1 MLPQDR
7 EDVLKNSKVLRR
19 SSVTVTEDLSKR
31 WDFATVVCAVWYLRI
46 VSFNGKSVFNRML
59 GNGQSNL
66 NGFNSNQML
75 QINPLAHLWAPTRK
89 KSDFGRFWPKCAS
102 IFLAIFFHLWANSLN
117 LQGLIRNIRDIF

>member
-31 WDFATVVCAVWYLRI
+31 WDFATVVCAAWYLRI
-46 VSFNGKSVFNRML
+46 VSFSGKSVFNRII

-89 KSDFGRFWPKCAS
+89 KSDFGPNVLRFFWQ
-102 IFLAIFFHLWANSLN
+102 FFFHLWANSLN

>member
-31 WDFATVVCAVWYLRI
+31 WDFATVVCAAWYLRI

-75 QINPLAHLWAPTRK
+75 QINPLAHLWAPARK
-89 KSDFGRFWPKCAS
+89 KTHFAHLVNFGPNVLR
-102 IFLAIFFHLWANSLN
+102 SL
-117 LQGLIRNIRDIF
+117 